1 MAGAKVNDLIG
12 SADHARFVLDDQN
25 GVTQVAQLL
34 EDFDESVGV
43 ARVQSDAWF
52 VEHIERVHQARA
64 EASGQIH
71 ALGLAAGKG
80 AGRTIQRKIAKTDLD
95 EVGET

>member
-34 EDFDESVGV
+34 EDFDESASV

-52 VEHIERVHQARA
+52 VEHIERVHQARS
-64 EASGQIH
+64 EASGQVD

-80 AGRTIQRKIAKTDLD
+80 AGGAVEGEIAKADLH
-95 EVGET
+95 EVAET